1 MHRSHPSK
9 DGGRV
14 HGRKMADLFDLSR
27 GGPLYSNGGP
37 LTAAPYLTAGPHLG
51 TL

>member
-1 MHRSHPSK
+1 MA
-9 DGGRV
+9 GAWQ
-14 HGRKMADLFDLSR
+14 KMADLFDLSR

-51 TL
+51 PL